1 MRGKT
6 DKVLHS
12 SSVSRENSGICFLLD
27 IYELRP
33 NFQLNFVQA
42 NSLVMIVKI
51 NKNILPMA
59 GPP

>member
-6 DKVLHS
+6 DKVLRS
-12 SSVSRENSGICFLLD
+12 SSVSRENSGTCFLLD

-33 NFQLNFVQA
+33 NFQLNFVEA